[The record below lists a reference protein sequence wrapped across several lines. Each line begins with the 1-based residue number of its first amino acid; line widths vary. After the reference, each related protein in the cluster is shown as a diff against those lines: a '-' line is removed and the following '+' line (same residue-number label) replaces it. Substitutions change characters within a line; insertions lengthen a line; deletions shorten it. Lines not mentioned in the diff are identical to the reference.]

1 MTPRKSGLI
10 FLALNRG
17 SQQLNNFVIIKYEQ
31 VTA

>member
-1 MTPRKSGLI
+1 MTARKSGLI